1 MADICGRLYNYT
13 LISAVARSGGRSVNK
28 GDFTTKLDF
37 KEDETILYNDKKIIK
52 VDDDDLLLNVNQR
65 EVVAAMYKKVEY
77 KPEIDDL
84 VEINL

>member
-28 GDFTTKLDF
+28 GDFTTYVF

-52 VDDDDLLLNVNQR
+52 VGDDDLLLNVNQR

>member
-28 GDFTTKLDF
+28 GDFTTYVF

-77 KPEIDDL
+77 EREIDDL